1 MLSFALKNNH
11 GSAGKKNDCSFIHS
25 QWHPEVF
32 FPWICCCGCC
42 YLCASRREVFFTFIC
57 VLLCEQ
63 TCVSLQTIWKLS
75 EGEVRNTARFVVKP
89 NYSLSLSC
97 SSALFSLCV
106 FVCVCVCVRI
116 CVGKA
121 KVWITS
127 SQLSGSGSEEGG
139 RKRGRKT
146 IRMTDKD
153 KGKKEIL
160 CIKEKRRRVNKKG
173 IG

>member
-106 FVCVCVCVRI
+106 FVCVCVRI